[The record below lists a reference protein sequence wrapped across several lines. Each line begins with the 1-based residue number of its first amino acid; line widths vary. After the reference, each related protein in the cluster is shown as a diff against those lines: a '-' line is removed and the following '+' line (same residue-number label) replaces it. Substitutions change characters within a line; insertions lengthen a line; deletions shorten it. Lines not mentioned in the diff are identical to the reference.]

1 MDADDRTTEYKPA
14 PSIDIKGR
22 SGIRTLRAKL
32 SCEKKDGSGSRAGDN
47 FISISE
53 LKQYAAVYLL
63 ANSDGP
69 EGHFTIRK
77 DQSGT
82 DWNYWTDF
90 PLSHT
95 SWKGFYT
102 DDLRYDQ
109 LNGLFPAGVSDELYY
124 NVGVPE

>member
-1 MDADDRTTEYKPA
+1 MR
-14 PSIDIKGR
+14 
-22 SGIRTLRAKL
+22 
-32 SCEKKDGSGSRAGDN
+32 KKDGSGSRAGDN

-95 SWKGFYT
+95 SGKDFI
-102 DDLRYDQ
+102 Q
-109 LNGLFPAGVSDELYY
+109 MI
-124 NVGVPE
+124 

>member
-1 MDADDRTTEYKPA
+1 MDANDNTTEIKRA
-14 PSIDIKGR
+14 PSIDIKGK
-22 SGIRTLRAKL
+22 SGVRTLRAKL
-32 SCEKKDGSGSRAGDN
+32 SCKKNPGSGNRAGDN

-53 LKQYAAVYLL
+53 LKQYSAVYLS
-63 ANSDGP
+63 ASSDGP

-82 DWNYWTDF
+82 DWNLATGF

-95 SWKGFYT
+95 SWEGFYT
-102 DDLRYDQ
+102 DILRYDQ

-124 NVGVPE
+124 DVGVPE